1 MYQAKQAGKNR
12 YHLFDLV
19 QDAAVRS
26 QRESLE
32 HISHALEQRQFVLHY
47 QPKVNMKSGLVIG
60 AEALIR
66 WQHPER
72 GLLLPA
78 DFLPITENHAVSVD
92 IGEWV
97 IDSALA
103 QMSAWRAAGLDIPL
117 SVNVGARQLQQGD
130 FVSRLSGLLAAHR
143 DVPPGS
149 LELEVLETNALDD
162 VVQVSAIMH
171 SCRAIGVRFAL
182 DDFGTGYSSL
192 TYLKRLPADLLKIDQ
207 SFVRTM
213 RDDPDD
219 LAIVEGVIGLATAF
233 RRQIIAEGVET
244 VAHGELL
251 LMLGCEL
258 GQGYGIARPM
268 PAADLPAWIAT
279 WRPDA
284 AWTSRS
290 GGSVSRDDLAVV
302 FAEVEH
308 RHWVRSMELF
318 LTDEQDAPA
327 SLDPHECR
335 FGRWLDTESQARY
348 GDHPDLAPVVDM
360 HERVH
365 ALGRELVK
373 LYSQRRQA
381 DAMDRLEELH
391 RRRDELIAGLRRLIR
406 DGKPN

>member
-1 MYQAKQAGKNR
+1 
-12 YHLFDLV
+12 
-19 QDAAVRS
+19 
-26 QRESLE
+26 
-32 HISHALEQRQFVLHY
+32 
-47 QPKVNMKSGLVIG
+47 
-60 AEALIR
+60 
-66 WQHPER
+66 
-72 GLLLPA
+72 
-78 DFLPITENHAVSVD
+78 
-92 IGEWV
+92 
-97 IDSALA
+97 
-103 QMSAWRAAGLDIPL
+103 
-117 SVNVGARQLQQGD
+117 VNVGARQLQQAD
-130 FVSRLSGLLAAHR
+130 FVSRLAALLAAHP
-143 DVPPGS
+143 DIPPGY

-171 SCRAIGVRFAL
+171 ACRAIGVRFAL

-219 LAIVEGVIGLATAF
+219 LAIVEGVIGLAAAF

-268 PAADLPAWIAT
+268 PAADLSEWIAT
-279 WRPDA
+279 WRPDP
-284 AWTSRS
+284 AWTARS

-308 RHWVRSMELF
+308 RHWVRTMEMF
-318 LTDEQDAPA
+318 LAGERDKPE

-335 FGRWLDTESQARY
+335 FGRWLDTDSQARY
-348 GDHPDLAPVVDM
+348 GNHPGLAPVIAM

-365 ALGRELVK
+365 LLGRELVG
-373 LYSQRRQA
+373 LFSLGRHT
-381 DAMDRLEELH
+381 DAQMRLEDLH
-391 RRRDELIAGLRRLIR
+391 RQRDELIAGLRGLISGSETR
-406 DGKPN
+406 